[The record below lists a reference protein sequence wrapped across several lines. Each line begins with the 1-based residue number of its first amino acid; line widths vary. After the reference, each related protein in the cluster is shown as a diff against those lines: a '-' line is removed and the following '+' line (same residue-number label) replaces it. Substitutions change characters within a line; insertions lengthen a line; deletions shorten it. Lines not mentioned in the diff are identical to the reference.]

1 MKLFSKYKIL
11 LLVTLSLGMTACSDT
26 EPAYNHFTD
35 GLEIFAGIESLDRV
49 PETRVTLSSGNG
61 TDNWYFNRFSST
73 PFPAHPLSQPSYV
86 WEEAIGFYSKYG
98 NKEIMIQEGSGNNT
112 TSKPGPFVNEKFSYG
127 RDIAESVYSS
137 FISTKM
143 NIDLNSLTADGTMA
157 YFPYTPDMEETG
169 LELRW
174 KKNENGWSENYDDIE
189 RCIDA
194 LIMRRHT
201 SSGNSV
207 SGLDFNFIHAF
218 SEMIIFRGEGFDNP
232 PSTVENDDKIWIV
245 LEDGYSH
252 AKLKNYER
260 ASDDNLRYE
269 IYKVFDFYYK
279 DGYVKSKEDCRR
291 WETSPGKYSMTQS
304 GTAAKIMD
312 VEYALVPGG
321 YGTGRPSVAYI
332 EICDNNG
339 DWHKVTDFSL
349 YEDQSLGNKKLNWS
363 ERYLLEIKME
373 GLVPTV
379 NPVVITPW
387 AEDKKVAQRD
397 AAGIA
402 SIADFSDFVREYNL
416 YNTNRNNASAKTIQT
431 LSNYG
436 DKTLDSQGN
445 IVSWHFYFIDNLEFT
460 SGNTT
465 IPMLHKN
472 DIIDGYNSQ
481 LTNLTNP
488 FINNLEGT
496 LIGFDFTVNMKA
508 GQGDPKN
515 TFGAIASKINGGYV
529 KGCSVSGS
537 VNYPLANVGML
548 AGDMEGGTVENC
560 SFSGLLIG
568 RSTYNKMIGNEP
580 TGTCIF
586 KSNSTSGVLFPGETD

>member
-1 MKLFSKYKIL
+1 MGLE
-11 LLVTLSLGMTACSDT
+11 ACSDI
-26 EPAYNHFTD
+26 EPAYDYSTD
-35 GLEIFAGIESLDRV
+35 GLEIFAGIDTREIE
-49 PETRVTLSSGNG
+49 PATRVTVSTGNG

-73 PFPAHPLSQPSYV
+73 PFPAHPLSNPSYF
-86 WEEAIGFYSKYG
+86 WEEAIGFYSRYG
-98 NKEIMIQEGSGNNT
+98 NKDIMIQEGSGSNV

-157 YFPYTPDMEETG
+157 YFPYTPDMEDTG

-174 KKNENGWSENYDDIE
+174 KKNGTGWGENYDDKE

-218 SEMIIFRGEGFDNP
+218 SEMIIFRGDGFDNP
-232 PSTVENDDKIWIV
+232 PTTVKNGNKIWIV
-245 LEDGYSH
+245 LEEGYSH
-252 AKLKNYER
+252 ARLKDYER
-260 ASDDNLRYE
+260 SEDDNLRYE

-279 DGYVKSKEDCRR
+279 DGYVKTKEDCRK
-291 WETSPGKYSMTQS
+291 WETSLGKYSMTQS

-312 VEYALVPGG
+312 ADFALVPGG
-321 YGTGRPSVAYI
+321 YGTGRPAVAYI

-349 YEDQSLGNKKLNWS
+349 YENNPSGKKLNWG

-373 GLVPTV
+373 GLLPTV

-387 AEDKKVAQRD
+387 DKEETVAQRD

-402 SIADFSDFVREYNL
+402 NISDFSEFVNTYNL
-416 YNTNRNNASAKTIQT
+416 YNTDRNNASADIIQT
-431 LSNYG
+431 LSKFG
-436 DKTLDSQGN
+436 DKTLDTQGN

-460 SGNTT
+460 SSNPNIT
-465 IPMLHKN
+465 LLQKD
-472 DIIDGYNSQ
+472 DIIDGYNSK
-481 LTNLTNP
+481 LTNLTKP

-496 LIGFDFTVNMKA
+496 LLGFDFTVNMKA
-508 GQGDPKN
+508 GQGDTNN
-515 TFGAIASKINGGYV
+515 TFGAIATKINGGYV
-529 KGCSVSGS
+529 KGCSVTGS

-568 RSTYNKMIGNEP
+568 LSTHNKMIGNEP